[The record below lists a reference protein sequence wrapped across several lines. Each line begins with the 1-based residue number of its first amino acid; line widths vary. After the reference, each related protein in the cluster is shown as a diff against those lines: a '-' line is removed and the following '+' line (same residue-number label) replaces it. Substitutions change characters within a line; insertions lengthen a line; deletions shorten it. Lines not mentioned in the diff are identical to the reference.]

1 MMPIQAPSAESALL
15 GANTTR
21 SNLARIQGVAE
32 SYDVLSKVAKAH
44 QTDVKTVKRGLSFEI
59 DSDTAQLEVT
69 LENPSKER
77 ALAMLTDLLKET
89 RTLFSGLVADTT
101 NSLLSS
107 LTNRQKEL
115 EAQVALNEGS
125 RSKNMAQSSSSGD
138 DRTGVPVLDQ
148 LRLTESKISEAEA
161 SIAEVREKELKALDA
176 EEAVM
181 ASNSRIFEGK
191 TLLEVRA
198 EAQIAAARFAP
209 GAVEYQLKHKAL
221 SIAEGLVKQTIS
233 AKRDAIMKD
242 ATPALKELSVELSG
256 LKSTQKSLKRAATA
270 FTSGRE
276 TMLSLARSI
285 EGDAA
290 ALTQLRAGI
299 EDARAKSI
307 VAAVGWATLQDPK
320 LEDEP
325 VKKPILEL
333 GILAFLVVSFVSGL
347 AQVYWP
353 FGKRS

>member
-1 MMPIQAPSAESALL
+1 MPIQAPSAESALL

-32 SYDVLSKVAKAH
+32 SYEVLSRVAKAH
-44 QTDVKTVKRGLSFEI
+44 QTEVKTVKRGLSFEI

-69 LENPSKER
+69 LEDPSKEK

-89 RTLFSGLVADTT
+89 RLLFSGLVSDTT
-101 NSLLSS
+101 SSLLSS
-107 LTNRQKEL
+107 LTTRQKEL
-115 EAQVALNEGS
+115 EAKVAASEGS
-125 RSKNMAQSSSSGD
+125 RSKSMAENKSSGD

-148 LRLTESKISEAEA
+148 LRLAEGKIIETEAAIK
-161 SIAEVREKELKALDA
+161 EVREKELRALSA

-181 ASNSRIFEGK
+181 ASTSRIFEGK

-221 SIAEGLVKQTIS
+221 SVAEGLVKQTIA

-242 ATPALKELSVELSG
+242 ATPALKELTVNLTE
-256 LKSTQKSLKRAATA
+256 LKSSQKSLKAAAET

-276 TMLSLARSI
+276 TMLSLSRSI

-307 VAAVGWATLQDPK
+307 VAAVGWATLQYPK

-333 GILAFLVVSFVSGL
+333 GILALLVVSFISGL
-347 AQVYWP
+347 VQVYWP
-353 FGKRS
+353 FGKRG